1 MTKNNLRIILATQ
14 RKTIADVKKAT
25 GLSRPTITAI
35 YYERANNPELK
46 TLMKIADYLEVSID
60 ELLGTATTK

>member
-1 MTKNNLRIILATQ
+1 MNNDLRIILATQ
-14 RKTIADVKKAT
+14 RKTVADVHEAT
-25 GLSRPTITAI
+25 GLSKATITAI

-60 ELLGTATTK
+60 ELLGTATAK